1 MEQQEQQVKDFFDG
15 HAPNYK
21 QKYTKQDTYYDY
33 FFYERLAAAT
43 QSFNFAEKSILDI
56 GTGTGA
62 LYDYIFQKTNK
73 DFAFVGTDI
82 SPKMIAQSHIPPQN
96 QKVGNCY
103 EFEYEQKH
111 FDFIFMLGVTT
122 YINETELQ
130 KNLTFIHQK
139 MNSDSRAIITFTNNK
154 SLDNSL
160 RNAAKS
166 IVKIFASKERIV
178 AQDFAFY
185 WYTLS
190 EVEKLLYKN
199 FEIEKVVFLN
209 HTIFP
214 FSRFLPTVSVKIA
227 KWIAKNIENKKLLD
241 WLSSDFMFI
250 LKKKAA

>member
-1 MEQQEQQVKDFFDG
+1 MQQQEQQVKDFFDN

-21 QKYTKQDTYYDY
+21 QKYTKKDTYYDY

-43 QSFNFAEKSILDI
+43 QNTNFAKKSILDI

-62 LYDYIFQKTNK
+62 LYDYIAQKTDDN
-73 DFAFVGTDI
+73 FEFVGTDI
-82 SPKMIAQSHIPPQN
+82 SPKMIAQSRIPPQN

-130 KNLTFIHQK
+130 KNLAFIHQK
-139 MNSDSRAIITFTNNK
+139 MASDSRAIITFTNNK

-178 AQDFAFY
+178 AQDFSFY
-185 WYTLS
+185 WYALP
-190 EVEKLLYKN
+190 EVEKILTEN
-199 FEIEKVVFLN
+199 FEIEKIVFLN

-214 FSRFLPTVSVKIA
+214 FSRFLPSVSVKMA
-227 KWIAKNIENKKLLD
+227 KWIGKNIKNKKLLD

-250 LKKKAA
+250 LRKKS